1 MKFFVVFPTYI
12 VFFQHF
18 IIIPIHSYTFSLHPT
33 WKLPHFLPSSNFISL
48 LHTSFFVLLKFSH
61 SSCSKFQSE
70 FYAGFQQKT
79 FILWFHINQKLE
91 NSQQVVQYWHRI
103 QYVRMSAQVEPH
115 YTICPYDKRTV
126 MEMKKRKPRFARKKI
141 KEKKSLCDIWYESL
155 PLFAINKSCFCQ
167 AIFWVNL
174 SKRSMFNIYSI
185 WV

>member
-115 YTICPYDKRTV
+115 YTICPYDKRKNCDGD
-126 MEMKKRKPRFARKKI
+126 EKKGNQDSREKKKRKEKFVWHLVWEFAT
-141 KEKKSLCDIWYESL
+141 
-155 PLFAINKSCFCQ
+155 FCHQ
-167 AIFWVNL
+167 
-174 SKRSMFNIYSI
+174 
-185 WV
+185 